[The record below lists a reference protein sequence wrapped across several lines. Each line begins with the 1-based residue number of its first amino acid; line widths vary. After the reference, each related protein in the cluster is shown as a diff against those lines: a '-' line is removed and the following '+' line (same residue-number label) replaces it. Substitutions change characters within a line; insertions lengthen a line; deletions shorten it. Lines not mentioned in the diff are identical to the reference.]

1 MAQILNA
8 FLIPFYNQQ
17 VTYDFSRL
25 ITRRSQDRIQPTV
38 PINQEIMAH
47 RAIGNELN
55 ILLLSGSYVYFAVF
69 CLQLVGDPDVLA
81 EIRTDKGRGV

>member
-1 MAQILNA
+1 MSGLPLNSNVGIKSQTNT
-8 FLIPFYNQQ
+8 FVL
-17 VTYDFSRL
+17 V
-25 ITRRSQDRIQPTV
+25 TRRSQDRIQPTV

-69 CLQLVGDPDVLA
+69 CLQLVGDPDVPA

>member
-1 MAQILNA
+1 
-8 FLIPFYNQQ
+8 
-17 VTYDFSRL
+17 
-25 ITRRSQDRIQPTV
+25 
-38 PINQEIMAH
+38 MAH

-69 CLQLVGDPDVLA
+69 CLQLVGVPDVPA